1 MFLIVKMKNR
11 QVFLVQIKKISI
23 FAATKYEMGAT
34 IMTMVEEL
42 SEWKLTKSEVYEGN
56 DPFKI
61 KIYELKITQYVNNL
75 HKLENEC
82 KKLHTII
89 LGQCTSYMTAK
100 LKALPTF
107 KKLHADK
114 NPVELLKAIKGL
126 TFKFDN
132 EKEYEMS
139 LVEAIDKLYQ
149 IHQTKEMTKTQF
161 LDKFNN
167 LVDVIEHY
175 GGAIVV
181 YPSITNGL
189 LAKYTGGVFDEVNW
203 RLTYTDS

>member
-1 MFLIVKMKNR
+1 
-11 QVFLVQIKKISI
+11 
-23 FAATKYEMGAT
+23 
-34 IMTMVEEL
+34 MTMVDEL
-42 SEWKLTKSEVYEGN
+42 SEWKLTKPEVYEGN
-56 DPFKI
+56 DPFEI

-82 KKLHTII
+82 KKLYTII
-89 LGQCTSYMTAK
+89 LGQCTSYMTAT

-114 NPVELLKAIKGL
+114 NPVKLSKAIKGL

-139 LVEAIDKLYQ
+139 FVEAIDKLYQ
-149 IHQTKEMTKTQF
+149 IHQTKEMTNTQF

-167 LVDVIEHY
+167 F
-175 GGAIVV
+175 
-181 YPSITNGL
+181 S
-189 LAKYTGGVFDEVNW
+189 
-203 RLTYTDS
+203 

>member
-1 MFLIVKMKNR
+1 
-11 QVFLVQIKKISI
+11 
-23 FAATKYEMGAT
+23 
-34 IMTMVEEL
+34 
-42 SEWKLTKSEVYEGN
+42 
-56 DPFKI
+56 
-61 KIYELKITQYVNNL
+61 VNNL

-82 KKLHTII
+82 KKLYTII
-89 LGQCTSYMTAK
+89 LGRYTNYTMAK

-114 NPVELLKAIKGL
+114 NPVKLLKAIKGL

-149 IHQTKEMTKTQF
+149 LHQTKELTNTQF
-161 LDKFNN
+161 LDKFNS

-175 GGAIVV
+175 GGAIGVH
-181 YPSITNGL
+181 PSITNGL
-189 LAKYTGGVFDEVNW
+189 SAKHTGGVFDEVNW
-203 RLTYTDS
+203 RLTYTDSQIQDTTLKGKEKC